1 MRGVNGAAF
10 KTLCRRCRSGAHGT
24 LTLTASQLDTLMRGR
39 AYVNIHTTRNPS
51 GEIRGQINRV
61 S

>member
-1 MRGVNGAAF
+1 M
-10 KTLCRRCRSGAHGT
+10 LLGAHGT
-24 LTLTASQLDTLMRGR
+24 LTLTSSQLDTLKRGR
-39 AYVNIHTTRNPS
+39 AYVNIHTKRNPY